1 MLELSKNSMERFGVW
16 CCEMIEIVVVSGK
29 GGTGKTTVTSSLA
42 LLANK
47 NGFKAVAADTDVDAP
62 NLGLLLRGEVVSRK
76 TVQVSEKAFI
86 DRETCNDCGK
96 CMEVCRFD
104 AIGKNEEGYAV
115 NRLYCEG
122 CGLCQIICPV
132 NAINIKPI
140 DNGEI
145 TILKTSSGFPMVM
158 GHLMIGESGSGKVV
172 AEVKE
177 EARKLAKE
185 VNADLLIVDGPPG
198 SGCAAIA
205 SISGA
210 DFVVTV
216 TEPTMAAK
224 HDANRMISIVK
235 HFGIPFGVVI
245 NKFDIFPEM
254 TSELRRYAKEVGGIL
269 LGEVPA
275 DENVVRAV
283 VNNMSVVEY
292 NPSSPASKALVKVFD
307 SLVEVLNSGG
317 LAP

>member
-1 MLELSKNSMERFGVW
+1 
-16 CCEMIEIVVVSGK
+16 MIEIVIVSGK

-62 NLGLLLRGEVVSRK
+62 NLALLLNGEVVSKK
-76 TVQVSEKAFI
+76 TIQVSEKASI
-86 DRETCNDCGK
+86 DREKCNDCGK
-96 CMEVCRFD
+96 CMEVCKFD
-104 AIGKNEEGYAV
+104 AIRKSDEGYAV
-115 NRLYCEG
+115 SRLYCEG
-122 CGLCQIICPV
+122 CGLCQIVCPV
-132 NAINIKPI
+132 DAIDIKPV

-177 EARKLAKE
+177 EARKLARE
-185 VNADLLIVDGPPG
+185 VNADLLIIDGPPG

-210 DFVVTV
+210 NFVVTV

-224 HDANRMISIVK
+224 HDVGRMISIVK
-235 HFGIPFGVVI
+235 HFGIPFGVII

-254 TSELRRYAKEVGGIL
+254 TSELRSYAKEVGGIM
-269 LGEVPA
+269 LGEIPA

-283 VNNMSVVEY
+283 VNNSSIVEY
-292 NPSSPASKALVKVFD
+292 DPSSPAAKALGRIFD
-307 SLVEVLNSGG
+307 NLVETLNSGG
-317 LAP
+317 

>member
-1 MLELSKNSMERFGVW
+1 
-16 CCEMIEIVVVSGK
+16 MIEIVVVSGK
-29 GGTGKTTVTSSLA
+29 GGTGKTTITSSLA

-47 NGFKAVAADTDVDAP
+47 NGFKMVAADTDVDAP
-62 NLGLLLRGEVVSRK
+62 NLALILKGEVISKK
-76 TVQVSEKAFI
+76 TIQVSEKAFI
-86 DRETCNDCGK
+86 DRKKCNDCGK
-96 CMEVCRFD
+96 CMEVCKFD
-104 AIGKNEEGYAV
+104 AIRKNAEGYAV

-122 CGLCQIICPV
+122 CGLCQIVCPV
-132 NAINIKPI
+132 NAVNIKPI

-177 EARKLAKE
+177 AARKLAKE
-185 VNADLLIVDGPPG
+185 VNAELLIIDGPPG

-224 HDANRMISIVK
+224 HDVDRMISIVK

-245 NKFDIFPEM
+245 NKFDIFLEM
-254 TSELRRYAKEVGGIL
+254 TSELRRYAKEVGGIV

-275 DENVVRAV
+275 DESVVRAV

-292 NPSSPASKALVKVFD
+292 DPSSPASKALVGVFD
-307 SLVEVLNSGG
+307 RMVGVLNSGG